1 MLLKINND
9 LINYSFIGRMSN
21 NIYRIPLS
29 RNYIYQTP
37 PPTFR
42 KAIKCPVP
50 KRPSLQVAVINIED
64 IPPPTYEQYLKA
76 QQQYDSSNECCKTSN
91 V

>member
-1 MLLKINND
+1 
-9 LINYSFIGRMSN
+9 MSN

-29 RNYIYQTP
+29 HNYIYQTP

-42 KAIKCPVP
+42 KAIKYPVP
-50 KRPSLQVAVINIED
+50 KRSSLQVAVINVED
-64 IPPPTYEQYLKA
+64 IPPPTYEQYLRA
-76 QQQYDSSNECCKTSN
+76 QLQYDFSNEICKTEH